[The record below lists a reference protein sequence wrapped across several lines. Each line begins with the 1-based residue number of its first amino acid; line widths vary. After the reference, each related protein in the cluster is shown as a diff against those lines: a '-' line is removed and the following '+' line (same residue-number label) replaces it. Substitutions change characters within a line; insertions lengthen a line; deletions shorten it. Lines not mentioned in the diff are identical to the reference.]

1 MCALGDSLTIL
12 SQEETHMKKVVLTF
26 GLIGGAIMAFFVFL
40 VGTLHDRD
48 LISPENG
55 ELVGYA
61 TMVISL
67 AVIFFG
73 IKSYRD
79 NYSGGSITFW
89 KGIQIGLLIS
99 VIGGVLYF
107 VGVEGYNLANP
118 EFAPKFM
125 KKWADHEADKARAR
139 GASEDEIAT
148 ARKQIEDMDKVFA
161 NPFFMFLIC
170 LMEISPVG
178 IIITVI
184 SAALLR
190 KKEMLPAENST
201 LGYQGGI

>member
-1 MCALGDSLTIL
+1 
-12 SQEETHMKKVVLTF
+12 MKKVVLTF
-26 GLIGGAIMAFFVFL
+26 GLIGGAIMVFFVFL
-40 VGTLHDRD
+40 LGTLHDRET
-48 LISPENG
+48 ISPENG

-67 AVIFFG
+67 SVIFFG

-79 NYSGGSITFW
+79 NYSGGLITFW

-99 VIGGVLYF
+99 LIGGVLYF

-125 KKWADHEADKARAR
+125 KKLADHEADKARAS
-139 GASEDEIAT
+139 GASEDEIAAT
-148 ARKQIEDMDKVFA
+148 RKQIEELDKIMA
-161 NPFFMFLIC
+161 NPRFLFLIC

-178 IIITVI
+178 IIITVV

-190 KKEMLPAENST
+190 KKELLPAAAVALS
-201 LGYQGGI
+201 

>member
-1 MCALGDSLTIL
+1 
-12 SQEETHMKKVVLTF
+12 
-26 GLIGGAIMAFFVFL
+26 
-40 VGTLHDRD
+40 
-48 LISPENG
+48 
-55 ELVGYA
+55 
-61 TMVISL
+61 
-67 AVIFFG
+67 
-73 IKSYRD
+73 
-79 NYSGGSITFW
+79 
-89 KGIQIGLLIS
+89 
-99 VIGGVLYF
+99 
-107 VGVEGYNLANP
+107 
-118 EFAPKFM
+118 M